1 LTRRS
6 PPSDEGGWRRRDRAT
21 QIHVA
26 FSGIPDAPPE
36 AGHDGRGVSR
46 VCARDAAAHSR
57 NATRSDYARKSS
69 LEKQRA
75 QGKPGAQLTP
85 RDRVLT
91 EDEIRSLW
99 RGLDREDMPWD
110 RKTRLAIKFALT
122 TMLRS
127 GERLPINRDEL
138 NTENGTVDIPA
149 RRVKKRRVINQP
161 LSDLALEI
169 IKEALSDD
177 GQQYIFKSPLDDM
190 PMERKAMATA
200 LRGTKYKN
208 GKTKTPG
215 ILRTARARAVYA
227 ARSVADGGDD
237 VRRAWPVGGRYLAL
251 PRPSAEQGRERQAAA
266 SYHPQGLQP
275 RHARPGSEEARG
287 TNCGGSS
294 ASLQQPNC
302 VLPLDRPGAR
312 SCLRRNGIARRF
324 IVGRR
329 ASPPTAAPTLDNVQ
343 PSPSTR
349 HRHATHNA

>member
-1 LTRRS
+1 
-6 PPSDEGGWRRRDRAT
+6 
-21 QIHVA
+21 
-26 FSGIPDAPPE
+26 
-36 AGHDGRGVSR
+36 
-46 VCARDAAAHSR
+46 
-57 NATRSDYARKSS
+57 
-69 LEKQRA
+69 
-75 QGKPGAQLTP
+75 
-85 RDRVLT
+85 VLT